1 MMILGLSFTTFTA
14 LHVAIS
20 LIGVVSGLVAMSGML
35 VGKRMASV
43 TLVFLASTALTSL
56 TGLLYPSASFGTR
69 HMVGIA
75 SIALLAI
82 ACLAAY
88 AYRLAGVWRPVYV
101 ASALLALY
109 FNTIAAIVQA
119 FQKIPA
125 LAAWAAS
132 GSEPRLLTM
141 QVAVFVLF
149 AVMGGLAVWGGR
161 REAVGPYHGER
172 LGGQG

>member
-1 MMILGLSFTTFTA
+1 MILGLSFTTFTA

-56 TGLLYPSASFGTR
+56 TGFLYPAASFGTR
-69 HMVGIA
+69 HVVGIA
-75 SIALLAI
+75 SIALLVV
-82 ACLAAY
+82 ACLAVY
-88 AYRLAGVWRPVYV
+88 AFRLAGAWRPVYIV
-101 ASALLALY
+101 SALLALY

-132 GSEPRLLTM
+132 GSEPRLLTV

-149 AVMGGLAVWGGR
+149 AVLGSLAVRSGFRGPGSPYRGESLGGR
-161 REAVGPYHGER
+161 G
-172 LGGQG
+172 

>member
-1 MMILGLSFTTFTA
+1 MILGLSFTTFTA

-20 LIGVVSGLVAMSGML
+20 LVGVVSGLVTMSGML
-35 VGKRMASV
+35 VGRRMASL

-56 TGLLYPSASFGTR
+56 TGFLYPAASFGTR

-75 SIALLAI
+75 SIALLVI
-82 ACLAAY
+82 ACLAVY
-88 AYRLAGVWRPVYV
+88 AYRLAGAWRSVYIV
-101 ASALLALY
+101 SALLALY

-125 LAAWAAS
+125 LAAWVAG
-132 GSEPRLLTM
+132 GSEPRLLIV

-149 AVMGGLAVWGGR
+149 AVLGGLAVRGGS
-161 REAVGPYHGER
+161 RETAGPCHGER
-172 LGGQG
+172 LGRHG